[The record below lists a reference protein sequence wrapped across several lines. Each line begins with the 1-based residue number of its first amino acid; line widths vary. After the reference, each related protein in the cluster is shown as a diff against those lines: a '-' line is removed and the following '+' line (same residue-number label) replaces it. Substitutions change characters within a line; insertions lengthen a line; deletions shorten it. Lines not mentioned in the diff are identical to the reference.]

1 MKCAI
6 LHRAACQRMCHNTFN
21 KFLKQSTLIFQ
32 KKTFPNHFGRFL
44 SSFLCLYV
52 WVTYMVRDHF
62 SIGFLTTL
70 LLHRQVK
77 KD

>member
-6 LHRAACQRMCHNTFN
+6 LHRAARQRMCHNTFN

-32 KKTFPNHFGRFL
+32 KKFLTIVGRFL
-44 SSFLCLYV
+44 SFFLCLYV

-62 SIGFLTTL
+62 SIGFMTTL
-70 LLHRQVK
+70 LLHRHVK